1 MNILIYY
8 EQFSLGGVD
17 KHLYELVSNWP
28 NKHDHLTIITNK
40 GNLGFKKI
48 KKNFSKFPIKII
60 YFNSWSYSLISN
72 FFNRKKLSQ
81 LNYITSFLQ
90 PIFLMITVLKFI
102 FLLKNLNKDTIILS
116 SNGSYPGSWAN
127 VAIIFAAK
135 ILKIKKRIMLVHHEA
150 LAPRRL
156 MKYYY
161 NSIDKLLSNSLTNL
175 ICVSKATLNTIKK
188 RRNLKFTNFQTDIIH
203 NDFKIKS
210 DNLKIKLF
218 SKIKKKYV
226 LFGIVGRVELYKGH
240 EDVIRSLAHIDVSLR
255 KRIKLL
261 IVGSYDL
268 KTINYLKNLALEL
281 NVKNNII
288 FTGYISGKSENIIKN
303 LDVVIMATRD
313 FEGFGYTV
321 LEAIK
326 LGKPLIT
333 TDVGAI
339 GEFVN
344 PNFVEI
350 IKPQK
355 IKKLALAIK
364 KIIKDL
370 KFYKNKAQLYKKKFP
385 KDFVMSKLFRQIFS
399 SN

>member
-28 NKHDHLTIITNK
+28 NKYDQITIVTNK
-40 GNLGFKKI
+40 GNPGFKKI
-48 KKNFSKFPIKII
+48 KKNFSKFSIKII

-72 FFNRKKLSQ
+72 FFSKKKLSQ

-90 PIFLMITVLKFI
+90 PIFLVITVLKFI

-150 LAPRRL
+150 LAPRRI

-188 RRNLKFTNFQTDIIH
+188 RRNLKFTNFQTNIIY

-210 DNLKIKLF
+210 DSLKIKLF
-218 SKIKKKYV
+218 SKIKKKYI

-240 EDVIRSLAHIDVSLR
+240 EDVIRSLAHVDISLR
-255 KRIKLL
+255 KRMKLL

-268 KTINYLKNLALEL
+268 KTINYLKNLAIKLK
-281 NVKNNII
+281 VKNNIT

-303 LDVVIMATRD
+303 LDIVIMATRD
-313 FEGFGYTV
+313 FEGFGYTA

-339 GEFVN
+339 REFVN
-344 PNFVEI
+344 PDFVEL

-364 KIIKDL
+364 KIVKDL
-370 KFYKNKAQLYKKKFP
+370 KFYKKKAQFYKKKFP
-385 KDFVMSKLFRQIFS
+385 KNFMMSKLFRQTFS
-399 SN
+399 TN